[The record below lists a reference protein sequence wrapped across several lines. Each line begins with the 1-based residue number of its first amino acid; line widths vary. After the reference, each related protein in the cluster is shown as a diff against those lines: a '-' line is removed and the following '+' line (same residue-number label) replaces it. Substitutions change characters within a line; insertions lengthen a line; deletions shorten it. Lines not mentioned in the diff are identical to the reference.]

1 MTYEDIID
9 EILESE
15 GAEVNEADGKDKD
28 GNPIPSKFGVLQT
41 TLNWFHRVKDSAIP
55 TSVYDLTDANAREF
69 YQWWVGERSG
79 AKEVPSW
86 LSYMLADFYTQSGG
100 WAIKILQ
107 KKAGVDEDGAW
118 GPNTKQ
124 AVGAMFDKLE
134 AEIEANPHADNEFVR
149 WYDSERR
156 YFIRSLKRDD
166 EKGIM
171 ARLDKV
177 LRITL
182 EQVEKNDTLPVTRP
196 IVDIEIPEEFQSV
209 APEPPQPDGDSE
221 QSTAP
226 PADKQLPYHTS
237 IVQEDDD
244 DITTAL
250 NTLLLAEAKQGYV
263 LSAITPLTE
272 TNQTLAAL
280 GNKML
285 VVTEYNPE
293 KADRL
298 LNT

>member
-9 EILESE
+9 EIFESE
-15 GAEVNEADGKDKD
+15 GSEVNEADGKDKD

-55 TSVYDLTDANAREF
+55 TSVYDLTDENAREF

-79 AKEVPSW
+79 AKDVPSW
-86 LSYMLADFYTQSGG
+86 FSYMLADFYTQSGG

-124 AVGAMFDKLE
+124 AVSDMFAKLE

-177 LRITL
+177 FRITL
-182 EQVEKNDTLPVTRP
+182 EQVEKNDTLPVARP
-196 IVDIEIPEEFQSV
+196 IVDIEIPEEFQIV

-221 QSTAP
+221 QSTAQ

-263 LSAITPLTE
+263 LSTITTLSEANE
-272 TNQTLAAL
+272 TLRAL
-280 GNKML
+280 SNKVL
-285 VVTEYNPE
+285 VVTEYNPK
-293 KADRL
+293 KADKL

>member
-134 AEIEANPHADNEFVR
+134 AEIEANPHADNEFREMVR
-149 WYDSERR
+149 FRKALLYPLTQAGRR
-156 YFIRSLKRDD
+156 KRDHGTAGQGAAD
-166 EKGIM
+166 HAGAGREK
-171 ARLDKV
+171 R
-177 LRITL
+177 
-182 EQVEKNDTLPVTRP
+182 
-196 IVDIEIPEEFQSV
+196 
-209 APEPPQPDGDSE
+209 
-221 QSTAP
+221 
-226 PADKQLPYHTS
+226 HTPCYAS
-237 IVQEDDD
+237 HR
-244 DITTAL
+244 
-250 NTLLLAEAKQGYV
+250 GHR
-263 LSAITPLTE
+263 
-272 TNQTLAAL
+272 
-280 GNKML
+280 
-285 VVTEYNPE
+285 NP
-293 KADRL
+293 
-298 LNT
+298 